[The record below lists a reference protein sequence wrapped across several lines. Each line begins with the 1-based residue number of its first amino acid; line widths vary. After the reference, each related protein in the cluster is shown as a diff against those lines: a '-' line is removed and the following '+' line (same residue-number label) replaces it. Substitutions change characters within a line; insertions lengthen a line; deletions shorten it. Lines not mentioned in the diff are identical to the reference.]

1 MSAMSRWFAA
11 CLLLVATAVL
21 SAGCDRA
28 LSSSLALELR
38 SNRVI
43 YELDDDF
50 SGTLTFTNRSAQRI
64 RERFR
69 TGRQYNIAFYDSLG
83 IVRNL
88 FPDIEIPA
96 FTYLEL
102 EPFATRVD
110 TLDFPLSDYPDTI
123 PLGIY
128 RVRAWVEGHEEIY
141 SEITIGV
148 SGTQR

>member
-1 MSAMSRWFAA
+1 MRTGVMLAVM
-11 CLLLVATAVL
+11 LVAWATL
-21 SAGCDRA
+21 SAGCSRR

-38 SNRVI
+38 SNQVM

-64 RERFR
+64 RESFP

-83 IVRNL
+83 IVRNT

-128 RVRAWVEGHEEIY
+128 RVRTWVEGHEEIY

-148 SGTQR
+148 SGAQR

>member
-1 MSAMSRWFAA
+1 MSAMRFGV
-11 CLLLVATAVL
+11 LLGVVFVAWATL
-21 SAGCDRA
+21 SAGCSRG
-28 LSSSLALELR
+28 LSSSLALKLY

-43 YELDDDF
+43 YDLDDYF
-50 SGTLTFTNRSAQRI
+50 SGTLTFTNTSAQRI
-64 RERFR
+64 RERFP

-83 IVRNL
+83 IVRKL
-88 FPDIEIPA
+88 FPDIEFPA
-96 FTYLEL
+96 ITYLDL

-110 TLDFPLSDYPDTI
+110 TLDFPLTDYPDTI